1 MAFLGRLC
9 ARMAA
14 LCERHPRFV
23 ILSFTLSILCLS
35 ILAIPSLR
43 IDTNTRNLFS
53 NAEPWRQNEQAFFS
67 HFPHLQNAL
76 ILVVDAP
83 IPETADRATRLI
95 IDYLSAQTD
104 AIQSV
109 HSLTSNDFLR
119 NNGLL
124 FLSPDTLISI
134 LENLIQA
141 QPFLHILIADPSLRG
156 LFQALS
162 LTLENYPQIPDPSS
176 LDSFFSTLNHSLEQT
191 SLGHYAPVSW
201 ASLLSGHSLLPSRH
215 LLIVTP
221 ILDFNQINH
230 AKNAINVV
238 RQTSALFDPQENV
251 HIRLTGD
258 SVFESEEFATV
269 IETAWISVSLSIAL
283 VMIVLFW
290 ALRSLRMILAIIFT
304 LILGLMATTS
314 FAAIFFQ
321 TLNPISIV
329 FAGLFIGIGVDFGIQ
344 FCIRYRTLLPY
355 HPTPSDLLSA
365 TAQSIGRSLLI
376 ASITL
381 GVSFSAFAP
390 TPYVGIAQLGLIST
404 IGLFIAAI
412 LNLTLL
418 PACLTLLAPSRDH
431 PPLLY
436 LRTQTSY
443 QRLMRHRNLLT
454 AIITLSSIAVIAL
467 STFIELDSNMLNLRD
482 NRLESVKIARE
493 LSQNSNTTPFQINIL
508 APSRSQANALEQRL
522 SSLPEVSLVQSIE
535 QFIPPDQAEKLAIIQ
550 DARFIL
556 EPSLFPPAVSP
567 PPTDTEILASLS
579 RFYDLIQ
586 PLTSNPVLASFAQR
600 LSEILLLDPELSFA
614 LLQTS
619 LLTTLTPTLDLL
631 KHSLSPV
638 PITLDSLPNPIK
650 RDWIAPSTVYRLS
663 VSPQGDPDDPQT
675 LQSFVHAVRGLAPQ
689 ATGTAVVIQEAM
701 RTVIRSF
708 LIAFALAIAVSMIVL
723 FLILNRWK
731 DILIVLI
738 PLVIAG
744 FATLALCVLTNTSLN
759 FANIITFPISFGLG
773 LIFNIYFVLHWRVE
787 RSPLLQASIV
797 HAILI
802 SALTTAAAFFSFTL
816 STHPGV
822 SSMGVLLILSLFC
835 ILVTTFFVLPI
846 LLSFRL
852 NQ

>member
-9 ARMAA
+9 ARMTS
-14 LCERHPRFV
+14 LSERHPRFV

-35 ILAIPSLR
+35 ILSIPSLR

-67 HFPHLQNAL
+67 HFPHLQDAL

-83 IPETADRATRLI
+83 IPETAERATRLI
-95 IDYLSAQTD
+95 VDYLSTQTD

-109 HSLTSNDFLR
+109 HPLTSNDFLR

-124 FLSPDTLISI
+124 FLSSDTLISI

-176 LDSFFSTLNHSLEQT
+176 LDSFFSALDLSLEQT

-201 ASLLSGHSLLPSRH
+201 TSLLSGHSLLPSRH

-230 AKNAINVV
+230 AKNAIDVV
-238 RQTSALFDPQENV
+238 RQTSTLFDPQENV

-258 SVFESEEFATV
+258 SVFESEEFTAV

-290 ALRSLRMILAIIFT
+290 ALRSLRMILAILFT

-344 FCIRYRTLLPY
+344 FCIRYRTLVPY
-355 HPTPSDLLSA
+355 YSASSDLLTA

-390 TPYVGIAQLGLIST
+390 TAYVGIAQLGLIST
-404 IGLFIAAI
+404 IGLFIAVI

-418 PACLTLLAPSRDH
+418 PACLTFLGSPRNH

-436 LRTQTSY
+436 LRTQTAY
-443 QRLMRHRNLLT
+443 QRLMRHRNFLT
-454 AIITLSSIAVIAL
+454 VIITLSFIAVIAL

-493 LSQNSNTTPFQINIL
+493 LSQNPDTTPFQINIL

-522 SSLPEVSLVQSIE
+522 SSLPQVSLVQSIE
-535 QFIPPDQAEKLAIIQ
+535 RFIPSNQVEKQAIIE

-556 EPSLFPPAVSP
+556 EPSLFPLTVSP
-567 PPTDTEILASLS
+567 PPTDAEILASLS
-579 RFYDLIQ
+579 RFYDLLQ
-586 PLTSNPVLASFAQR
+586 PSNPVFASFAQR
-600 LSEILLLDPELSFA
+600 LSEILLLDPEPAFA

-638 PITLDSLPNPIK
+638 PITLDSLPDAIK
-650 RDWIAPSTVYRLS
+650 RDWIAPSELYRLS
-663 VSPQGDPDDPQT
+663 VSPQGDPNDSQT
-675 LQSFVHAVRGLAPQ
+675 LDSFVHAVRDLAPQ

-708 LIAFALAIAVSMIVL
+708 LIAFALAVAISMIVL

-738 PLVIAG
+738 PLIIAG

-787 RSPLLQASIV
+787 HSPLLQASIV
-797 HAILI
+797 HAIFI